1 MKQALEEYDRQHRE
15 RSLSQQPP
23 PITFSATP
31 MPADVEPVPQN
42 GTKQRA
48 PSTSMADYDLIKL
61 RYLRSLNIPMDSR
74 RFPLDPAGGVAASA
88 PIPIPIASLAARL
101 EMESSSEEEDEDD
114 DDDDSEGEQPAEA
127 TATEPRVVGGTDS
140 PDDTIVVKREE
151 AVPQKRKAKK
161 KKEKVQDKE
170 NGLGKRFVPP
180 HELIL
185 PSSVTIKHSLPTQY
199 QLLRKK
205 NTGL

>member
-1 MKQALEEYDRQHRE
+1 MMKQALEEYDRQHKDKA
-15 RSLSQQPP
+15 LPPQPP

-31 MPADVEPVPQN
+31 QPADVDPAP

-74 RFPLDPAGGVAASA
+74 RFHDPAGGVAASA
-88 PIPIPIASLAARL
+88 PIPIPVASLAARL
-101 EMESSSEEEDEDD
+101 EMESSSEEEDDD
-114 DDDDSEGEQPAEA
+114 DDSDSEGEQQVEGEQRVEG
-127 TATEPRVVGGTDS
+127 TAS
-140 PDDTIVVKREE
+140 PDDVVVK
-151 AVPQKRKAKK
+151 KRKAKK
-161 KKEKVQDKE
+161 KKEKVGDNE
-170 NGLGKRFVPP
+170 NGLGKGFVPP

-199 QLLRKK
+199 QILRKK
-205 NTGL
+205 NAGL